1 MLDYI
6 RANAQSWG
14 IKVAFGVIILV
25 FVFWGI
31 GRMHSTPPTVAAI
44 VNDEAIHAQDLARE
58 LQRMEESLRS
68 NYPNITSDQLRSLN
82 LQEQAEQMLIAG
94 ALLRQEAK
102 RTGFSVS
109 SLELRKAVEKNPI
122 FLNEKGEFDPKTY
135 LRILELQRTTPGSY
149 EGRMRQE
156 LLVQKLHAAITAS
169 VEVSEAE
176 ARMIFDFSQERRQVS
191 YLLFPFE
198 DYLGNV
204 TPGEDEVRAE
214 YESNRAAF
222 TLPAAGDVD
231 YVLVTAKRLAKPD
244 SVADEEA
251 AAWYERNQA
260 AAEQPERMRLRH
272 ILLRLP
278 EDASESDVQ
287 KARQALE
294 AAAAK
299 LKKGADFAALAKQ
312 QSQDPGSAPDG
323 GDLGWVQRGQ
333 TAPDF
338 ETAALALKPGQL
350 SEPVR
355 TQFGL
360 HLIKMDAYEAQRT
373 RSFDEMRAEIR
384 ILLAEQKAAEHL
396 RDVLD
401 SLIEANIIGA
411 PMDKAAKAAGLEVQ
425 NTGPSTGAE
434 LQAKLGVDAKGAA
447 TLLAAPAG
455 SSPDTPLEAKT
466 PEGAGFI
473 VAKIRTAIPEKI
485 RELAEVKEEI
495 QASLTRKK
503 ARELA
508 LAAAEQVRRDMGD
521 GQAPAALA
529 ARVKQAEPTGR
540 MDPVADLGA
549 DAQLRK
555 AVFNAQTGVWI
566 DKAFAV
572 EQGAVLLRLD
582 ICLAPQE
589 DSWKSIAVSFMESL
603 NKTRKEESFQNF
615 VNLLAS
621 KAKIER
627 RQVNFRE

>member
-14 IKVAFGVIILV
+14 IKAAFGIIILV
-25 FVFWGI
+25 FVFWGV

-58 LQRMEESLRS
+58 MQRMEENIRR
-68 NYPNITSDQLRSLN
+68 NYPNITSEQLRSLN
-82 LQEQAEQMLIAG
+82 LQQQAEQMLIAG

-102 RTGFSVS
+102 RTGFNVS
-109 SLELRKAVEKNPI
+109 PLELRRMIEKNPI
-122 FLNEKGEFDPKTY
+122 FLNQNGEFDSKTY
-135 LRILELQRTTPGSY
+135 LRALELQRTTPGTY
-149 EGRMRQE
+149 EGRIRQE
-156 LLVQKLHAAITAS
+156 LLVQKLYNAVTAS
-169 VEVSEAE
+169 VGVSEAE
-176 ARMIFDFSQERRQVS
+176 ASMIFDFSQERRQVS
-191 YLLFPFE
+191 YLLFPYE
-198 DYLGNV
+198 DYLGKV
-204 TPGEDEVRAE
+204 TLGEDEVRAE

-222 TLPAAGDVD
+222 TLPAASDVD
-231 YVLVTAKRLAKPD
+231 YVLVTAQKLAKPD
-244 SVADEEA
+244 SVANEDA

-260 AAEQPERMRLRH
+260 AAAQPERMRLRH

-278 EDASESDVQ
+278 EDAPESDVQ
-287 KARQALE
+287 KARQTLE

-323 GDLGWVQRGQ
+323 GNLGWIQRGQ
-333 TAPDF
+333 TVPDF
-338 ETAALALKPGQL
+338 ETAAFALKPGQI

-360 HLIKMDAYEAQRT
+360 HLIKMEAYEAQRT
-373 RSFDEMRAEIR
+373 RSFDEMRDEIR
-384 ILLAEQKAAEHL
+384 TLLAEQKATEHL

-401 SLIEANIIGA
+401 SLIEANIIGT
-411 PMDKAAKAAGLEVQ
+411 PMDKAARAAGLEMR
-425 NTGPSTGAE
+425 NTGASTAAE

-455 SSPDTPLEAKT
+455 SSPDTPLEVKT
-466 PEGAGFI
+466 PDGTGFI
-473 VAKIRTAIPEKI
+473 VAKIRAATPEKL

-495 QASLTRKK
+495 QADLTRKK
-503 ARELA
+503 ARALA
-508 LAAAEQVRRDMGD
+508 LAAAEQIRRDMGD

-529 ARVKQAEPTGR
+529 ARVKQSAPMGR
-540 MDPVADLGA
+540 MEPVADLGA
-549 DAQLRK
+549 DAQLSK
-555 AVFNAQTGVWI
+555 AVFNAQTGIWI
-566 DKAFAV
+566 DTAFAV

-582 ICLAPQE
+582 TCLAPQE
-589 DSWKSIAVSFMESL
+589 ASWKNIAASFMDSL

-627 RQVNFRE
+627 RPVKFQE